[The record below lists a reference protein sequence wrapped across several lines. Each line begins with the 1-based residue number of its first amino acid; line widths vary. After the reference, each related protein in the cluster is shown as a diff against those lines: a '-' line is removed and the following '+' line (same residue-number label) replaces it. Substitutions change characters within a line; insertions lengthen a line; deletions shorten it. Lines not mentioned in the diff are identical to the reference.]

1 MPRIGETGEFYRPV
15 IDDAVLAYTAVHR
28 INLDDFAR
36 DVMGMAPGTFS
47 AKRRG
52 MRDFSLNE
60 IAKLARITGFS
71 LDDAVGLGG
80 GDAA

>member
-1 MPRIGETGEFYRPV
+1 MPRIGETGEFYSPV
-15 IDDAVLAYTAVHR
+15 IDESVLAYTAVHR

-36 DVMGMAPGTFS
+36 DVMGMSPGTFS

-52 MRDFSLNE
+52 LREFSLGE

-71 LDDAVGLGG
+71 IDEAVGLC

>member
-1 MPRIGETGEFYRPV
+1 MPRIGETGEFSRPV

-28 INLDDFAR
+28 ITMDDFAR

-52 MRDFSLNE
+52 LREFSLGE
-60 IAKLARITGFS
+60 TAKLARITGFS
-71 LDDAVGLGG
+71 LDEAVCLGDG
-80 GDAA
+80 GAA

>member
-28 INLDDFAR
+28 INLNDFAR
-36 DVMGMAPGTFS
+36 DVMGMTPGTFS

-52 MRDFSLNE
+52 MRDFSLGE

>member
-1 MPRIGETGEFYRPV
+1 M
-15 IDDAVLAYTAVHR
+15 
-28 INLDDFAR
+28 
-36 DVMGMAPGTFS
+36 TFS

-52 MRDFSLNE
+52 LREFSLGE

-71 LDDAVGLGG
+71 IDEAVGLC